1 MPTSVMPHTNEIRC
15 SVTLVV
21 VLNILLHIQRHPPC
35 EPPNRH
41 SRQTY
46 GARRGI
52 CVVSADVAGLPRSIL
67 CRFGGLSRRS
77 RLSFQR

>member
-1 MPTSVMPHTNEIRC
+1 MSTSLMPHTNEYCC
-15 SVTLVV
+15 SVSLCSICHCIFSATLPA
-21 VLNILLHIQRHPPC
+21 IRRIDTRGRHTGA
-35 EPPNRH
+35 
-41 SRQTY
+41 SRE
-46 GARRGI
+46 I